1 MRKQQI
7 CVLANSR
14 VETIKSIKDI
24 QGVIDEFTEVQQKVY
39 SEVESKKNSELDYI
53 TYTLEQQKKL
63 ADASEVILE
72 ALPLKKKLGGKKAVK
87 IT

>member
-63 ADASEVILE
+63 SDASEVILE